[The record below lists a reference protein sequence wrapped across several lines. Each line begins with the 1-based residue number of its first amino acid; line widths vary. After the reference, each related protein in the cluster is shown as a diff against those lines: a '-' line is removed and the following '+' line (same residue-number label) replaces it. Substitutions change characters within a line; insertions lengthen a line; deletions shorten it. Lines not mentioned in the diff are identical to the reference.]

1 MSNMIDKRAQMTKQ
15 LQEFERRIAAF
26 GARADAVE
34 TPALKRAQER
44 LVTLVDM
51 MDAQL
56 KVWQIA
62 MIKAN
67 IKSNQAK
74 TNGDAIDH
82 SAEITELWNSMQG
95 HVQEWL
101 TMIAALR
108 MIVGAD
114 AMWQLEA
121 LGILNATASDKLR
134 ALEGRL
140 NGNEAVLQED
150 AEQALADLKHALQRV
165 RLD

>member
-1 MSNMIDKRAQMTKQ
+1 
-15 LQEFERRIAAF
+15 
-26 GARADAVE
+26 
-34 TPALKRAQER
+34 
-44 LVTLVDM
+44 M

-74 TNGDAIDH
+74 MNGDAIDH

-108 MIVGAD
+108 MIVGVD

-134 ALEGRL
+134 ALEGHL